1 MSLSGHSTGNSD
13 EEGLIMSNSVIG
25 LSIDCADA
33 AKLARFWADVLGR
46 EVSPEPTTE
55 FAAVDAGESTQ
66 GPRLAFHQVPEAKAV
81 KNRLHLDLIS
91 SEFAAE
97 SDRLLSL
104 GATRVTDRE
113 VGGGRWTTFR
123 DPEGNEFDLV
133 AG

>member
-1 MSLSGHSTGNSD
+1 
-13 EEGLIMSNSVIG
+13 MSNSVIG

-33 AKLARFWADVLGR
+33 AKLAQFWAEVLGR
-46 EVSPEPTTE
+46 QVNPEPTAE
-55 FAAVDAGESTQ
+55 SAAIDASVSSR
-66 GPRLAFHQVPEAKAV
+66 GPRLAFHQVPEAKTI

-104 GATRVTDRE
+104 GATRVNDVQR
-113 VGGGRWTTFR
+113 GGARWTTFR

>member
-1 MSLSGHSTGNSD
+1 V
-13 EEGLIMSNSVIG
+13 SNSVLG

-46 EVSPEPTTE
+46 PVSPRPTAE
-55 FAAVDAGESTQ
+55 FAAIGGDESTQ
-66 GPRLAFHQVPEAKAV
+66 GIPLVFHQVPEAKTV

-91 SEFAAE
+91 SQFAAE

-104 GATRVTDRE
+104 GAFRVADVERD
-113 VGGGRWTTFR
+113 GARWTTFR

>member
-1 MSLSGHSTGNSD
+1 
-13 EEGLIMSNSVIG
+13 MSNSVIG

-33 AKLARFWADVLGR
+33 AKLARFWADVFGR
-46 EVSPEPTTE
+46 PVNPEPTAE
-55 FAAVDAGESTQ
+55 FAAIDATEPAQ
-66 GPRLAFHQVPEAKAV
+66 GPRLAFHQVPEVKTV

-91 SEFAAE
+91 GDFAAE

-104 GATRVTDRE
+104 GATRVTDVE
-113 VGGGRWTTFR
+113 QGGARWTTFR

>member
-1 MSLSGHSTGNSD
+1 
-13 EEGLIMSNSVIG
+13 MSNTVLG

-33 AKLARFWADVLGR
+33 TKLAQFWADVLGR
-46 EVSPEPTTE
+46 EVNPRPTAE
-55 FAAVDAGESTQ
+55 FAAIDATDPTH
-66 GPRLAFHQVPEAKAV
+66 GPPLAFHQVPEPKSL

-97 SDRLLSL
+97 TDRLLSL
-104 GATRVTDRE
+104 GATRVIDVE
-113 VGGGRWTTFR
+113 QGGAHWTTFC

>member
-1 MSLSGHSTGNSD
+1 
-13 EEGLIMSNSVIG
+13 MSNSVIG

-33 AKLARFWADVLGR
+33 AKLARFWADVLGQQ
-46 EVSPEPTTE
+46 VSPQPTAE
-55 FAAVDAGESTQ
+55 FAAIDAGEPAQ
-66 GPRLAFHQVPEAKAV
+66 GPSLAFHQVPEAKSV

-97 SDRLLSL
+97 SERLLSL
-104 GATRVTDRE
+104 GASRVTDVE
-113 VGGGRWTTFR
+113 QGGARWTTFR